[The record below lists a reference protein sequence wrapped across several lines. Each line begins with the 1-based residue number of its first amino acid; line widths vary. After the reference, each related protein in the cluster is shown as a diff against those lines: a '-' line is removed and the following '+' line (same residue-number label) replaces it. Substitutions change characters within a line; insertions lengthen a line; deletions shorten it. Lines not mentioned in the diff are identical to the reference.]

1 MAVPSMGGK
10 TMVRGLIRR
19 LAGRPLRSE
28 PIRVVLWGKDD
39 CGLCD
44 RARAILDRLR
54 DEYPLQVEKR
64 DILADPAAYERFRFV
79 IPVVEI
85 EGGERLEGK
94 ITELWLRRALDR
106 VTGKG

>member
-1 MAVPSMGGK
+1 MPSTGGK
-10 TMVRGLIRR
+10 TMVRRLIRR
-19 LAGRPLRSE
+19 WNGPSRRSE
-28 PIRVVLWGKDD
+28 AIQVVLWGKAD

-44 RARAILDRLR
+44 RALTILERLS
-54 DEYPLQVEKR
+54 DEYSLKVEKR
-64 DILADPAAYERFRFV
+64 DILADPVAYERFRFV

-106 VTGKG
+106 ATGH

>member
-1 MAVPSMGGK
+1 
-10 TMVRGLIRR
+10 MVRRLIRR
-19 LAGRPLRSE
+19 WTGHERRSE

-44 RARAILDRLR
+44 RARTILERLA
-54 DEYPLQVEKR
+54 DEYTLQVEKR
-64 DILADPAAYERFRFV
+64 DILADPAAYERFRYV

-106 VTGKG
+106 VIGK